1 MLQNLL
7 VMRLKE
13 AEEGEGRTSATIGT
27 IEVAAMSQHD
37 LITWYFDYQT
47 SR

>member
-1 MLQNLL
+1 
-7 VMRLKE
+7 MRLKE
-13 AEEGEGRTSATIGT
+13 IEESGGGTNAAIGN
-27 IEVAAMSQHD
+27 IEVAAMTQHE